1 MKPFLRLLALSVATG
16 TLLAP
21 AGNARAQLLITGN
34 DEKVSFD
41 ESGKIVTHPPGK
53 DAVLIIDIED
63 PTKRGSSPI
72 CPLMNSITGPPVNL
86 AIMPDQH
93 LALVANALDW
103 VKDSEA
109 WKVAP
114 DNKRP
119 EGFQV
124 QR

>member
-41 ESGKIVTHPPGK
+41 ETGKTVTHPPGK
-53 DAVLIIDIED
+53 DTV
-63 PTKRGSSPI
+63 
-72 CPLMNSITGPPVNL
+72 SITGPRVSL
-86 AIMPDQH
+86 AITLDQH
-93 LALVANALDW
+93 LALVANPLDW
-103 VKDSEA
+103 VKDGEA
-109 WKVAP
+109 CKVAP